1 MEKSVKLNRSILY
14 VGVVTTLLLMV
25 PLVAMQFTDQVKWTI
40 IDFVLMGVL
49 LFGTGSLF
57 VLVIRHGEN
66 IIYRAGMA
74 VAVGATFLMIWVNLA
89 VGLIGSGP
97 HAGNLMYIGVVLI
110 LFIGIYLSRFKA
122 NKLELVMFTTALSFI
137 LITIIALLTNMQ
149 EYPGSSV
156 IEIIGVN
163 LFFATPYLLAGLL
176 FRFVAM
182 QEEEAAKTNK

>member
-156 IEIIGVN
+156 IEIIGIN

>member
-57 VLVIRHGEN
+57 VVVIRHGEN

-122 NKLELVMFTTALSFI
+122 HKLELVMFTTALSFI
-137 LITIIALLTNMQ
+137 LIAIIALLTNMQ

-176 FRFVAM
+176 FRFVSIQQA
-182 QEEEAAKTNK
+182 EAAKTNK

>member
-1 MEKSVKLNRSILY
+1 MEKLVKLNRSILY